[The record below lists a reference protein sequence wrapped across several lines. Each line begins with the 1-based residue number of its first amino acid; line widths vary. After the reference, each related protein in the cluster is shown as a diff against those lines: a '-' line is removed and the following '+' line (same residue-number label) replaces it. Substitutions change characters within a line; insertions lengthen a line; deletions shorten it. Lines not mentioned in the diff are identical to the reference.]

1 MCVQASNER
10 RLSQWVVGT
19 VVQSNGGDSLSG
31 VCIKGTRWIND
42 AFGFNVQREIQ
53 ADPKG
58 AQPGSLH
65 DTCLHTPHQ
74 YISVPYAKQPKCT
87 RQSSVHHT
95 TQYMDD
101 SIASVFLF
109 RCLWSSYAYMACG
122 HAATGRW
129 YQLAAQCTG
138 RQLHIDRYH
147 CCSLAIKPSRSQIT
161 ATHDA
166 KGTQE

>member
-1 MCVQASNER
+1 M
-10 RLSQWVVGT
+10 VVRT
-19 VVQSNGGDSLSG
+19 VMQSNGGDSLSG
-31 VCIKGTRWIND
+31 VCIKGTRWMND
-42 AFGFNVQREIQ
+42 AFGFNVHREIQ

-109 RCLWSSYAYMACG
+109 RFLWSSYAYMACG

-129 YQLAAQCTG
+129 YQHAAQCTG

-147 CCSLAIKPSRSQIT
+147 CCSLAINQVDPRSHLPMMST
-161 ATHDA
+161 
-166 KGTQE
+166 GTKE